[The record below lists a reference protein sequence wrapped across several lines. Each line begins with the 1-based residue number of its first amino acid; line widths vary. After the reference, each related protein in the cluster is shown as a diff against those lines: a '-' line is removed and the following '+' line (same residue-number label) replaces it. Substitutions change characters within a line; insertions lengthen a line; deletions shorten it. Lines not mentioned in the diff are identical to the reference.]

1 ATQCSWNRIL
11 AWFASDLYLD
21 GKPFDACS
29 RGILKRQTDAAAEMG
44 YSFNLGIET
53 EFFLYKDTPD
63 GGFAPLSDRDTAA
76 KPCYDPRLL
85 MDNLPVIDELVEA
98 MNEMGWG
105 VYSFDHEDAN
115 GQFETDFKYAD
126 ALTMAD
132 RFVFFRMMANEIAR
146 KHGAFAT
153 FMPKPLVGDNGSG
166 MHVHQSLS
174 KGGTNLFSGDGYGG
188 LSQLALWYIGG
199 IFKHAKA
206 INAFP

>member
-1 ATQCSWNRIL
+1 MTTFPLSQIDELKQGLQNKGVKYAMASYVDMHGVIKGKFVPLAHLGQMLRGSELYTGAALDGVPQQISDNEVAAMPDPASATQCSWNRSL

-29 RGILKRQTDAAAEMG
+29 RGILKRQTEAASEMG

-105 VYSFDHEDAN
+105 VYSFDH
-115 GQFETDFKYAD
+115 
-126 ALTMAD
+126 
-132 RFVFFRMMANEIAR
+132 
-146 KHGAFAT
+146 
-153 FMPKPLVGDNGSG
+153 
-166 MHVHQSLS
+166 
-174 KGGTNLFSGDGYGG
+174 
-188 LSQLALWYIGG
+188 
-199 IFKHAKA
+199 
-206 INAFP
+206 